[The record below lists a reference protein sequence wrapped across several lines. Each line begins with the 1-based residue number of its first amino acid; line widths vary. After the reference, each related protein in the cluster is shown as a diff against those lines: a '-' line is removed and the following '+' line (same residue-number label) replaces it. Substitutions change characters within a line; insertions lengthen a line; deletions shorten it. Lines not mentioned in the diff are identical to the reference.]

1 MRRKDTEEELWG
13 KKEVWLY
20 FTPTT
25 TEALALFL
33 PFSTKPKQPP
43 GTKGFDRP
51 LEEEKPSPVFYF
63 NTIRKEWWK
72 LCPQMRKTFTNRAI
86 LSAAKIHPFN
96 EKNPSFFLQ
105 GMAIKFSEAALHSA
119 QHNITAKFHPFL
131 CFVGCRGLVKQSPDG
146 REAREGHAARKLL

>member
-1 MRRKDTEEELWG
+1 MGEEG
-13 KKEVWLY
+13 G
-20 FTPTT
+20 
-25 TEALALFL
+25 LALL
-33 PFSTKPKQPP
+33 HPNNHRSPCLISTFFHKAKAAPRHER
-43 GTKGFDRP
+43 FDRP

-72 LCPQMRKTFTNRAI
+72 LCPQMRKTFTKRAI

-96 EKNPSFFLQ
+96 EKNPSFFRQ